1 MRHILGLLFLA
12 AAVAAT
18 VPACRAEKGAH
29 VEYVGGTRADLPND
43 CSGVLQAIDEK
54 YLVFYSKK
62 ANIRVP
68 YDHVNMLEYGQKVS
82 RRYAMAVLVSPVL
95 LIAKS
100 RKHFLTVGYT
110 DEKGNE
116 QALVFKVDKDDIRA
130 MLVSLEARTGRMVVY
145 QDQEARKA
153 GKG

>member
-1 MRHILGLLFLA
+1 MRHILGLFVLA
-12 AAVAAT
+12 AALPAT
-18 VPACRAEKGAH
+18 IPSCRAEQGARA
-29 VEYVGGTRADLPND
+29 EYIGGTRPDLPND
-43 CSGVLQAIDEK
+43 CAGVLQAVDEK

-62 ANIRVP
+62 TSIRVP
-68 YDHVNMLEYGQKVS
+68 YDRVNMLEYGQKVS

-100 RKHFLTVGYT
+100 RRHYLTVGYT

-116 QALVFKVDKDDIRA
+116 QALIFKVDKDDIRA
-130 MLVSLEARTGRMVVY
+130 ILVSLEARTGRRVVY
-145 QDQEARKA
+145 QDPEARKA

>member
-1 MRHILGLLFLA
+1 MCHILGLLILA
-12 AAVAAT
+12 AAVGAAI
-18 VPACRAEKGAH
+18 PACRAEQGAR
-29 VEYVGGTRADLPND
+29 VEYMGGTRADLPNG

-62 ANIRVP
+62 ANLRIA
-68 YDHVNMLEYGQKVS
+68 YDRVNMLEYGQTVS
-82 RRYAMAVLVSPVL
+82 RRYAMAVLISPVL

-100 RKHFLTVGYT
+100 RRHFLTVGYT
-110 DEKGNE
+110 DENGNE
-116 QALVFKVDKDDIRA
+116 QALIFKVDKGDIRA
-130 MLVSLEARTGRMVVY
+130 ILVSLEARTGRRVVY